1 MTDPRP
7 GKRGVRLLA
16 ANNTLMLLA
25 VAIILFATFSL
36 MSQSFFSRYN
46 LRTFLINLSFFVIV
60 ATGET
65 LVLISGNLDFSI
77 GGVIALTSVLVARLN
92 ELGVNIY
99 LAMLLSLLVGA
110 LTGVLNGWLVVKM
123 KLNSIIV
130 TLGTSAVT
138 AGLALVIS
146 NALTIAIFEDTLG
159 FLGRGTI
166 ARIPVPIVLMAV
178 AVTFASIVLHRS
190 KSGFKIYASGANSRA
205 AYISGIN
212 TDSIQLVLYV
222 ICGFA
227 ASLGG
232 LVLTALS
239 AVGMPR
245 HGVGQE
251 IAIITA
257 VILGGVPLGG
267 GKGSVVGTLIGMF
280 IMQVIYNG
288 LTQLNVIPYYIQI
301 IQGLLLI
308 LIVTV
313 YVRSERISRGVKQ

>member
-1 MTDPRP
+1 MSDK
-7 GKRGVRLLA
+7 GMNRGSLRRIAENNIFILL
-16 ANNTLMLLA
+16 LVA
-25 VAIILFATFSL
+25 VILFTVFSL
-36 MSQSFFSRYN
+36 LSSTFFSKYN
-46 LRTFLINLSFFVIV
+46 LKTFLINLSFFVIV

-77 GGVIALTSVLVARLN
+77 GGVIALTSVLVAKLY
-92 ELGVNIY
+92 ELGTNIY
-99 LAMLLSLLVGA
+99 VAIVLALLVGV
-110 LTGVLNGWLVVKM
+110 LTGILNGWLVVKM

-130 TLGTSAVT
+130 TLGTSAIT
-138 AGLALVIS
+138 SGLAFVIS

-159 FLGRGTI
+159 FLGRGYI
-166 ARIPVPIVLMAV
+166 VRIPVPIILMA
-178 AVTFASIVLHRS
+178 AVVIFASIQFFL
-190 KSGFKIYASGANSRA
+190 
-205 AYISGIN
+205 YI
-212 TDSIQLVLYV
+212 
-222 ICGFA
+222 ICGLG

-232 LVLTALS
+232 LVLTSLS

-280 IMQVIYNG
+280 IMQLIYNG

-308 LIVTV
+308 TIVTI
-313 YVRSERISRGVKQ
+313 YVRSESISRGVKE

>member
-1 MTDPRP
+1 MSDK
-7 GKRGVRLLA
+7 GMNRGSLRRIAENNIFILL
-16 ANNTLMLLA
+16 LVA
-25 VAIILFATFSL
+25 VILFTVFSL
-36 MSQSFFSRYN
+36 LSSTFFSKYN
-46 LRTFLINLSFFVIV
+46 LKTFLINLSFFVIV

-77 GGVIALTSVLVARLN
+77 GGVIALTSVLVAKLY
-92 ELGVNIY
+92 ELGTNIY
-99 LAMLLSLLVGA
+99 VAIVLALLVGV
-110 LTGVLNGWLVVKM
+110 LTGILNGWLVVKM

-130 TLGTSAVT
+130 TLGTSAIT
-138 AGLALVIS
+138 SGLAFVIS

-159 FLGRGTI
+159 FLGRGYI
-166 ARIPVPIVLMAV
+166 VRIPVPIILMA
-178 AVTFASIVLHRS
+178 AVVIFASIVLQRS
-190 KSGFKIYASGANSRA
+190 KLGFKIYASGANSRA

-212 TDSIQLVLYV
+212 TDTIQFFLYI
-222 ICGFA
+222 ICGLG

-232 LVLTALS
+232 LVLTSLS

-280 IMQVIYNG
+280 IMQLIYNG

-308 LIVTV
+308 TIVTI
-313 YVRSERISRGVKQ
+313 YVRSESISRGVKE